1 MTQIVTLGYEVILKI
16 IKVLISKIDVE
27 SELQIKVIN

>member
-1 MTQIVTLGYEVILKI
+1 MTQIVKLGYEVILKI

-27 SELQIKVIN
+27 SELQV